1 MQMTE
6 RDEAMLTWL
15 SVVRIAD
22 MSALRFALAG
32 LAGSSVPVS
41 ERRVRQ
47 WVARLIE
54 IGLLERERIS
64 LKGDSIVW
72 VARRWNGAKRP
83 QLLGQMTRH
92 ELTVAAV
99 SARYLTHGF
108 SWARDRKPVNL
119 FEHQTDGVARGGEQ
133 VDYVEVELTAK
144 TPARYQLIFNSHTF
158 RLRES
163 ETARVVYL
171 CAQEAARTV
180 RREAARWMPA
190 EVLPR
195 LVVVDE
201 IDARGRITTDPS
213 QLWDDGSVG
222 ALSRPGRGEPV
233 VAFDT
238 PSLGIFP
245 GGSYGT
251 SPSSRDEQV

>member
-1 MQMTE
+1 MTE
-6 RDEAMLTWL
+6 RDGAMLAWL

-32 LAGSSVPVS
+32 QAGASAPVS

-47 WVARLIE
+47 WVARLIDM
-54 IGLLERERIS
+54 GLLERERVS

-72 VARRWNGAKRP
+72 VARRWNGVKRP

-99 SARYLTHGF
+99 SARYLTYGF
-108 SWARDRKPVNL
+108 SWERDRKPFSL
-119 FEHQTDGVARGGEQ
+119 FEHQTDGVARRGEE
-133 VDYVEVELTAK
+133 VDFVVVELTAK
-144 TPARYQLIFNSHTF
+144 TPARYQLIFQSHTF

-171 CAQEAARTV
+171 CSPEAARTV
-180 RREAARWMPA
+180 RREAARWMPV

-195 LVVVDE
+195 LVVLEV
-201 IDARGRITTDPS
+201 IDVRGRIAMEPD
-213 QLWDDGSVG
+213 QLWTDSEAADLLHLQEGDSIE
-222 ALSRPGRGEPV
+222 A
-233 VAFDT
+233 
-238 PSLGIFP
+238 
-245 GGSYGT
+245 
-251 SPSSRDEQV
+251 

>member
-1 MQMTE
+1 MTE
-6 RDEAMLTWL
+6 RDEAMLAWL

-22 MSALRFALAG
+22 MGALRFALAG
-32 LAGSSVPVS
+32 LAGASEPVS

-47 WVARLIE
+47 WVARLVE
-54 IGLLERERIS
+54 MGLLERERIS
-64 LKGDSIVW
+64 LRGDSIVW

-83 QLLGQMTRH
+83 HLLGQMTRH

-108 SWARDRKPVNL
+108 SWERDRKPISL
-119 FEHQTDGVARGGEQ
+119 FEHQTDGVARRGEQ
-133 VDYVEVELTAK
+133 VDFVEVELTAK

-163 ETARVVYL
+163 GTARVVYL
-171 CAQEAARTV
+171 CTPGATRTV
-180 RREAARWMPA
+180 RREAARWVPV

-195 LVVVDE
+195 LVVLDE
-201 IDARGRITTDPS
+201 IDARGRIATDPS
-213 QLWDDGSVG
+213 QLWDDGPVG

-233 VAFDT
+233 GAFDVA
-238 PSLGIFP
+238 GFFP
-245 GGSYGT
+245 GGAYGT
-251 SPSSRDEQV
+251 SSLSRDEQV

>member
-1 MQMTE
+1 MTE
-6 RDEAMLTWL
+6 RDEAMLDWL

-32 LAGSSVPVS
+32 LAGSSAPVS

-54 IGLLERERIS
+54 MGLLERERIS
-64 LKGDSIVW
+64 LKEDSIVW

-83 QLLGQMTRH
+83 HLIGQMTRH

-99 SARYLTHGF
+99 SARYLTRGF
-108 SWARDRKPVNL
+108 SWERDRKPTSL
-119 FEHQTDGVARGGEQ
+119 FEHQTDGVARRGAQ
-133 VDYVEVELTAK
+133 VDFVELELTAK
-144 TPARYQLIFNSHTF
+144 TPARYQLIFASHAF

-163 ETARVVYL
+163 EMARVVYL
-171 CAQEAARTV
+171 CTPNAARTV

-190 EVLPR
+190 EVLPQ
-195 LVVVDE
+195 LVVLEVFDV
-201 IDARGRITTDPS
+201 RGRITTDPR

-222 ALSRPGRGEPV
+222 ALSPPGDV
-233 VAFDT
+233 
-238 PSLGIFP
+238 SQL
-245 GGSYGT
+245 
-251 SPSSRDEQV
+251 

>member
-1 MQMTE
+1 MTD
-6 RDEAMLTWL
+6 RDEAMLSWL

-32 LAGSSVPVS
+32 LAGSARPVS
-41 ERRVRQ
+41 DRRVRQ

-54 IGLLERERIS
+54 MGLLERERIS
-64 LKGDSIVW
+64 LRGDSIVW

-99 SARYLTHGF
+99 SARYLTYGF
-108 SWARDRKPVNL
+108 SWERDRKPISL
-119 FEHQTDGVARGGEQ
+119 FGHQTDGVARRGDE
-133 VDYVEVELTAK
+133 VDFVEVELTAK

-171 CAQEAARTV
+171 CTPEVARTV

-190 EVLPR
+190 EVLSR
-195 LVVVDE
+195 LVVLDV
-201 IDARGRITTDPS
+201 IDA
-213 QLWDDGSVG
+213 
-222 ALSRPGRGEPV
+222 
-233 VAFDT
+233 
-238 PSLGIFP
+238 
-245 GGSYGT
+245 
-251 SPSSRDEQV
+251 

>member
-6 RDEAMLTWL
+6 RDEAMLAWL

-22 MSALRFALAG
+22 MSAVRFALAG
-32 LAGSSVPVS
+32 LAGASEPVS

-47 WVARLIE
+47 WVARLVE

-64 LKGDSIVW
+64 LRGDSIVW

-92 ELTVAAV
+92 DLTVAAV
-99 SARYLTHGF
+99 SARYLTRGF
-108 SWARDRKPVNL
+108 SWGRDRKPVSL
-119 FEHQTDGVARGGEQ
+119 LEHQTDGVARGGEQ
-133 VDYVEVELTAK
+133 VDYVEVEVTAK
-144 TPARYQLIFNSHTF
+144 TPARYQLIFASHTC

-171 CAQEAARTV
+171 CTPEAARTV
-180 RREAARWMPA
+180 RREAARWMPV

-195 LVVVDE
+195 LVVLEVIDE
-201 IDARGRITTDPS
+201 RGRIAKELD
-213 QLWDDGSVG
+213 QLWADSSCEAALQLLEGDSVG
-222 ALSRPGRGEPV
+222 A
-233 VAFDT
+233 
-238 PSLGIFP
+238 
-245 GGSYGT
+245 
-251 SPSSRDEQV
+251 